1 MELSKKKKII
11 YIGVLVLI
19 GCFFIMAFYNK
30 SKKTQITWYITN
42 IHTYG
47 FNREEIEPYEELHSE
62 QFDLFNKR
70 LEELKIPA
78 EVVFKAAPDIQDLVD
93 GDEERFQKEIESSGK
108 VIKELISKDEGADIA
123 RFSRME
129 YQQFLPLDPYFQ
141 SEGMV
146 KAKESIPE
154 PLWEV
159 NRINGKSYQV
169 PRGLVS
175 AKETVYIFYR
185 PFLEKYQ
192 IDIAE
197 AAVREMSPRQVVEW
211 LSTFFH
217 GESVLDKKYYI
228 TSSDNLFSQAY
239 FQREIKPMLEGN
251 TIDIMLDYETRKIQD
266 MCSNKYIL
274 EYLDLCQWIYQNNI
288 DAHKEQANGIT
299 TYTPVFKMT
308 DIPEIEEL
316 GGQNDEKN
324 WEKVPL
330 GDRWLD
336 SSIGNGVLKSSKHK
350 EVALEVLA
358 ATAYDEELSNIM
370 IHGVPE
376 KDYTLQNGKVI
387 YKEEGEI
394 ANYNIGNNLI
404 AYPTEEE
411 VLDKKE
417 VSEQLLN
424 QIPVI
429 PYSNFTPVWEETMLE
444 KTAQVAENCWEMMND
459 IFYSEI
465 SDMEKYLKEKRQ
477 TLKAAGL
484 DEVITELQR
493 QVDDW
498 IE

>member
-1 MELSKKKKII
+1 MGLSKKKKNI
-11 YIGVLVLI
+11 YIGVLAII
-19 GCFFIMAFYNK
+19 GCFLIMAFYNK
-30 SKKTQITWYITN
+30 NKKTQITWYITN

-47 FNREEIEPYEELHSE
+47 FSREEIEPYEELHSE

-70 LEELKIPA
+70 LKELKIPA
-78 EVVFKAAPDIQDLVD
+78 EVVFKAAPDIQDLID
-93 GDEERFQKEIESSGK
+93 GDEERLQKEIEASGK
-108 VIKELISKDEGADIA
+108 VVKEIISKDEWADIV
-123 RFSRME
+123 RFSGME
-129 YQQFLPLDPYFQ
+129 YQQFLTLDSYFQ
-141 SEGMV
+141 SGGMA
-146 KAKESIPE
+146 KAKESIPK

-175 AKETVYIFYR
+175 ARETVYVFYR

-192 IDIAE
+192 IDIDE
-197 AAVREMSPRQVVEW
+197 ADVHEMSPRQVIEW

-217 GESVLDKKYYI
+217 GESVLDNKYYI
-228 TSSDNLFSQAY
+228 TSSDNLFAQAH
-239 FQREIKPMLEGN
+239 FQRKVKPMLEGN
-251 TIDIMLDYETRKIQD
+251 TIDVMLDYETGEIQD
-266 MCSNKYIL
+266 MYSNKDVL

-288 DAHKEQANGIT
+288 DAHKEQANGAV

-316 GGQNDEKN
+316 GGKNNEKN
-324 WEKVPL
+324 WEKVQL

-336 SSIGNGVLKSSKHK
+336 SSVGNGVLKSSQHK
-350 EVALEVLA
+350 ELAVEVLA

-376 KDYTLQNGKVI
+376 KDYTLQDGKVV
-387 YKEEGEI
+387 YKEDGEI

-411 VLDKKE
+411 ILNKKE

-424 QIPVI
+424 QIPII
-429 PYSNFTPVWEETMLE
+429 PHSNFTPVWERTMLE
-444 KTAQVAENCWEMMND
+444 QTAQIAEICWETISD
-459 IFYSEI
+459 VLYSEI
-465 SDMEKYLKEKRQ
+465 PNMEEYLNIQRQKSKE
-477 TLKAAGL
+477 AGL
-484 DEVITELQR
+484 GKVISELQR